1 MNDIELLQ
9 YVHETAEMGIEGLNS
24 LDGQVRDDSLR
35 RVLSQ
40 QGAEYRQIADQAERL
55 LRSLGEE
62 PRDPGLLAK
71 VSAEVMST
79 FKTLADP
86 SASNIAE
93 MVIQGNTMGATKST
107 RHLGDY
113 AGGNREIRN
122 LAERLLHTEEANAAQ
137 MKQFLYHTRRKA
149 EEEPPTGGSSSVQRT
164 GSRSSPFRKRSSAS
178 WIGICR

>member
-40 QGAEYRQIADQAERL
+40 QGAEYRQIA
-55 LRSLGEE
+55 
-62 PRDPGLLAK
+62 DPGLLAK

-137 MKQFLYHTRRKA
+137 MKQFL
-149 EEEPPTGGSSSVQRT
+149 
-164 GSRSSPFRKRSSAS
+164 
-178 WIGICR
+178 

>member
-86 SASNIAE
+86 SAS
-93 MVIQGNTMGATKST
+93 MGATKST

-137 MKQFLYHTRRKA
+137 MKQFL
-149 EEEPPTGGSSSVQRT
+149 
-164 GSRSSPFRKRSSAS
+164 
-178 WIGICR
+178 

>member
-93 MVIQGNTMGATKST
+93 MVIQGNTMGATKVPGIWGTTPVETVRS
-107 RHLGDY
+107 
-113 AGGNREIRN
+113 EI
-122 LAERLLHTEEANAAQ
+122 
-137 MKQFLYHTRRKA
+137 
-149 EEEPPTGGSSSVQRT
+149 
-164 GSRSSPFRKRSSAS
+164 SRSGCCTPRKPTPPR
-178 WIGICR
+178 

>member
-93 MVIQGNTMGATKST
+93 MVIQGNTMGATTPSPVFSATVST
-107 RHLGDY
+107 AALVTPSAVRAWVSRPTMRPTAWRA
-113 AGGNREIRN
+113 AGRSP
-122 LAERLLHTEEANAAQ
+122 
-137 MKQFLYHTRRKA
+137 F
-149 EEEPPTGGSSSVQRT
+149 SSSQ
-164 GSRSSPFRKRSSAS
+164 
-178 WIGICR
+178 

>member
-40 QGAEYRQIADQAERL
+40 QGAEYRLI
-55 LRSLGEE
+55 RSLGEE

-137 MKQFLYHTRRKA
+137 MKQFL
-149 EEEPPTGGSSSVQRT
+149 
-164 GSRSSPFRKRSSAS
+164 
-178 WIGICR
+178 

>member
-40 QGAEYRQIADQAERL
+40 QGAEYRQTADQAERL

-137 MKQFLYHTRRKA
+137 MKQFL
-149 EEEPPTGGSSSVQRT
+149 
-164 GSRSSPFRKRSSAS
+164 
-178 WIGICR
+178 

>member
-55 LRSLGEE
+55 LRSLG
-62 PRDPGLLAK
+62 D
-71 VSAEVMST
+71 
-79 FKTLADP
+79 
-86 SASNIAE
+86 
-93 MVIQGNTMGATKST
+93 TMGATKST

-137 MKQFLYHTRRKA
+137 MKQFL
-149 EEEPPTGGSSSVQRT
+149 
-164 GSRSSPFRKRSSAS
+164 
-178 WIGICR
+178 